1 MNPLPRKQN
10 TIEIH
15 VVHIEKKKN
24 LEREEMNYLLVY
36 GKLLTTF
43 VGVCTGNELK
53 RDSFKFANDAG

>member
-1 MNPLPRKQN
+1 
-10 TIEIH
+10 
-15 VVHIEKKKN
+15 
-24 LEREEMNYLLVY
+24 MNYLLVY